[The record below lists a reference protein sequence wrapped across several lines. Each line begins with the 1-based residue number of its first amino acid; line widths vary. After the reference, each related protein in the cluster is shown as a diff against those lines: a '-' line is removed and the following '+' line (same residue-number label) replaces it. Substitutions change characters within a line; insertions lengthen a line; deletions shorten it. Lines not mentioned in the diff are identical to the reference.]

1 MAIDTHKYTEQ
12 AEYESRHSALREFS
26 RDERRPAVL
35 LLSALVIAALFFAI
49 GIMVGRWTA
58 EPNAKSDVPPK
69 APANSSTASATVTP
83 TPQPGSPA
91 SNTNS
96 VAASAATPPD
106 AERRFTLLVA
116 TYDTLEKAQPLIKS
130 LEEAGYT
137 NIRTLTPRGSNV
149 RYSVLVGRFT
159 LDEARQAAT
168 RMRATNDRRL
178 KYAKVM
184 EDRGQ

>member
-1 MAIDTHKYTEQ
+1 MATDTHKYTEQ

-58 EPNAKSDVPPK
+58 EPSRRSDASSNAPTNS
-69 APANSSTASATVTP
+69 ATTSSTATP
-83 TPQPGSPA
+83 TPQPTPQG
-91 SNTNS
+91 SNTNMTAE
-96 VAASAATPPD
+96 AASPD
-106 AERRFTLLVA
+106 AVRRYTLLVA
-116 TYDTLEKAQPLIKS
+116 TYDSLEKAQPLIKS
-130 LEEAGYT
+130 LEEGGYT

-159 LDEARQAAT
+159 LDEARQAAN

-184 EDRGQ
+184 EDSGQ

>member
-1 MAIDTHKYTEQ
+1 MAIDTQKYTEQ
-12 AEYESRHSALREFS
+12 AEYDSRHSALREFS

-58 EPNAKSDVPPK
+58 EPRMQLGVSSNSAT
-69 APANSSTASATVTP
+69 NSSTASSTVAP
-83 TPQPGSPA
+83 TPQPTPS
-91 SNTNS
+91 SNANL
-96 VAASAATPPD
+96 AATASVSD

-130 LEEAGYT
+130 LQEAGYT
-137 NIRTLTPRGSNV
+137 NIRTLTPRGSNA

-159 LDEARQAAT
+159 LDEAREAAK
-168 RMRATNDRRL
+168 RMRAANDRRL
-178 KYAKVM
+178 KFAKVI
-184 EDRGQ
+184 EDR

>member
-12 AEYESRHSALREFS
+12 AEYEARHSALREFS

-58 EPNAKSDVPPK
+58 EPNMKSDVQPS
-69 APANSSTASATVTP
+69 AATNSATASATVSP
-83 TPQPGSPA
+83 TPQPNSPA
-91 SNTNS
+91 SNTNTT
-96 VAASAATPPD
+96 AAVTPSD

-159 LDEARQAAT
+159 LDEARQAAN

-184 EDRGQ
+184 EDSRQ

>member
-1 MAIDTHKYTEQ
+1 MATDTHKYTEQ
-12 AEYESRHSALREFS
+12 AEYESRHSALQEFS

-58 EPNAKSDVPPK
+58 EPGARSDVSSS
-69 APANSSTASATVTP
+69 AETNSSTPSTVTP
-83 TPQPGSPA
+83 TPQSTPS
-91 SNTNS
+91 SNTNLA
-96 VAASAATPPD
+96 VNAASVSD

-130 LEEAGYT
+130 LQEAGYT
-137 NIRTLTPRGSNV
+137 NVRTLTPRGSNS

-159 LDEARQAAT
+159 LDEAREAAK
-168 RMRATNDRRL
+168 RMRAADDRRL
-178 KYAKVM
+178 KYAKVI
-184 EDRGQ
+184 ESSGQ